1 MFPDQIVVSVLPAD
15 RRAAWLR
22 GGRLIRFFHQG
33 APAALAHGDIVLGRI
48 RTLAPALGIAFV
60 DLGAG
65 ADAGVLALG
74 DSRVP
79 AGRPRDGDAVMVQLA
94 RAPTAGK
101 GARLTRRVEIA
112 GRCLIL
118 RPRGS
123 GIAPSPGLALAEG
136 AEGLRD
142 RAGTL
147 LPATHGWL
155 LRPSAAFATD
165 EALATEAADLVAR
178 WQALSATAR
187 AARPPVRLLAA
198 LDPVLAAVRD
208 GLNPSLA
215 RIVSDDA
222 AFLAEL
228 RRSVPAAAPL
238 LRFHQGATPLFEA
251 TAINEQLD
259 AALSATVP
267 LPSGGR
273 VTIAET
279 EAVVAI
285 DVDAGAAAHGDAR
298 TTALAVNLEAAAAI
312 AVAIV
317 LRELA
322 GHIVVDF
329 VPMRGRGARA
339 RVLAALRAGLA
350 ADDRQTDV
358 AGFTALGLVE
368 IRRASTGPSLRERL
382 RVACAACAGTG
393 RTTAPAVAAGDGL
406 RALVAAAL
414 AQPHRRPTLV
424 AAPDVIDALG
434 GPLAAARDGCAARLG
449 WPVAVRTDSTLA
461 AGSFRL
467 DLDAI
472 RE

>member
-1 MFPDQIVVSVLPAD
+1 MFPDEIVVSGLPDD

-33 APAALAHGDIVLGRI
+33 PPTALAHGDIVLGRV

-74 DSRVP
+74 D
-79 AGRPRDGDAVMVQLA
+79 ATGTAARPRDGDAVMVQLA

-101 GARLTRRVEIA
+101 GARLTRRVEVA

-118 RPRGS
+118 RPGGS
-123 GIAPSPGLALAEG
+123 GVAPAPGLALAEG
-136 AEGLRD
+136 AEGLPG
-142 RAGTL
+142 RAGAM
-147 LPATHGWL
+147 LPAAHGWL
-155 LRPSAAFATD
+155 LRPSAAFASD
-165 EALATEAADLVAR
+165 EALATEAAELVAR
-178 WQALSATAR
+178 WQAITATAP

-198 LDPVLAAVRD
+198 PDPVLVAVRD

-222 AFLAEL
+222 AFLAEA
-228 RRSVPAAAPL
+228 RRSVPAAAAL
-238 LRFHQGATPLFEA
+238 LRYYHGVTPLFAA
-251 TAINEQLD
+251 TAVDEQLD

-267 LPSGGR
+267 LPGGGR

-279 EAVVAI
+279 EAMVAI
-285 DVDAGAAAHGDAR
+285 DVDTGAAVHGNAR

-312 AVAIV
+312 TAAIV
-317 LRELA
+317 LRELG

-329 VPMRGRGARA
+329 VPMRGRGARE
-339 RVLAALRAGLA
+339 RVLAALRTGLA

-368 IRRASTGPSLRERL
+368 IRRARAGPSLRERL
-382 RVACAACAGTG
+382 RAACATCAGTG

-406 RALVAAAL
+406 RALLAAAH
-414 AQPHRRPTLV
+414 AQPHRHPTLV

-449 WPVAVRTDSTLA
+449 RPVSVRPDSTLA
-461 AGSFRL
+461 PGSFRL
-467 DLDAI
+467 DLDAG